1 MSKTVVNLHLG
12 VHNVRLEVE
21 PELEPI
27 YREAGRQLSEQY
39 EVYRSRLPK
48 ASAEQI
54 WMYVALAFA
63 VNLNNDARRKALAPV
78 LEKINELNQLIQTN
92 LC

>member
-1 MSKTVVNLHLG
+1 MSKVVVNLHLG

-21 PELEPI
+21 SELEPI
-27 YREAGRQLSEQY
+27 YRKAGSQLSEQY
-39 EVYRSRLPK
+39 ELYRARLPK

-63 VNLNNDARRKALAPV
+63 VNLNNDSREKALAPV
-78 LEKINELNQLIQTN
+78 MEKINELNQLIQSN